1 MQINHDGQIDLA
13 IGKSRHEK
21 KWKNQPF
28 YWSDLLI
35 KLSTT
40 HRTAETFKEYLAASK
55 ERQSEIKDIGGF
67 VGGYLA
73 QGRRLKGSVNYRS
86 VITLDLDYADT
97 TLWETF
103 TMLYTCASC
112 IYSTHK
118 HSPKEPRLRLII
130 PLDRAVLP
138 DEYIAI
144 SRRIA
149 GNIGIEQ
156 FDPTSYQPERL
167 MYWPSTAK
175 DAEYVFEYQDAPWL
189 EADTVLASY
198 RNWSDSSEWPTSK
211 HEDVVMQR
219 TIAKQGDPLE
229 KPGIVGAFCRTYDI
243 HETIS
248 KYLGEVYSPCD
259 IPGRYTY
266 LKGSTSGG
274 LITYD
279 DKFAYS
285 HHGTDPI
292 SGKLCNAFDLVRIH
306 LFGLRDDGID
316 EDTHVNNRPSHIAMS
331 DFAAKDSAVMKDI
344 LETRLA
350 ATADFA
356 HIPADDE
363 DTDSGEEVPL
373 TTDWAK
379 EVTLDVD
386 KKGNILATVDNI
398 VLILENDPY
407 FKKRMALNLLEQRP
421 MAVRKLPWR
430 EVVPGSEFLTD
441 TDDACI
447 RHYLEKRFNISNAA
461 KVKDAVRISLA
472 RNAFHPVRE
481 YLEPL
486 KWDGVKRVDKL
497 LVDYL
502 GAEDSAYTRAVTR
515 KTLVAAVARIFNPGV
530 KFDTVLTLVGP
541 QGVGKST
548 LVRMLGKQWHSDSF
562 GSIHGKEAFEQ
573 VQGVWIVEMAELA
586 GLRKADLESVKHFI
600 AKQVDRYRVSYGVRS
615 ENFPRQCIF
624 IATTN
629 VEQFLQDVTGNRR
642 WWPVNTHVNEP
653 EKNTFVDLPDSE
665 IDQIWAE
672 ALKYYKSGETLF
684 LPKALEQVARE
695 VQDRHTETDIRVGLV
710 KAYLDKLIPENWQ
723 EMDIYERRTYLSGN
737 DPLQP
742 EGTVRRDKVCA
753 AEICCEALQQNIKD
767 LNNTSTRAV
776 NMLMKQIPEWEPRD
790 GLNYGRYYG
799 RQRGY
804 VRIGT
809 APTTIDPKE
818 LKKNLTKN

>member
-1 MQINHDGQIDLA
+1 MQIQHDGQIDLA

-97 TLWETF
+97 TMWDGF

-118 HSPKEPRLRLII
+118 HSAKEPRLRLII
-130 PLDRAVLP
+130 PLDRHVLP

-144 SRRIA
+144 GRRIA
-149 GNIGIEQ
+149 GSIGIEQ

-175 DAEYVFEYQDAPWL
+175 DAGYVFEYQDEPWL
-189 EADTVLASY
+189 CADEILASY
-198 RNWSDSSEWPTSK
+198 RNWRDSSEWPTSS

-219 TIAKQGDPLE
+219 NIAKQGDPLE
-229 KPGIVGAFCRTYDI
+229 KPGVVGAFCRVYTI
-243 HETIS
+243 HEAIERFLPT
-248 KYLGEVYSPCD
+248 VYEACD
-259 IPGRYTY
+259 IPNRYTY
-266 LKGSTSGG
+266 SEGSTSGG

-306 LFGLRDDGID
+306 LFGGRDEGVDD
-316 EDTHVNNRPSHIAMS
+316 DVHVNNRPSHLAMA
-331 DFAAKDSAVMKDI
+331 DFAGKDTAVKQDL

-350 ATADFA
+350 ATAEDFGDL
-356 HIPADDE
+356 PADDDSE
-363 DTDSGEEVPL
+363 ETVPLDTDWTKDV
-373 TTDWAK
+373 A
-379 EVTLDVD
+379 LDVD
-386 KKGNILATVDNI
+386 KKGNILPTVDNI

-407 FKKRMALNLLEQRP
+407 FKGRIALNLLEQRP

-430 EVVPGSEFLTD
+430 EVSAGGEFLTD

-447 RHYLEKRFNISNAA
+447 RHYIEKRFGISSST
-461 KVKDAVRISLA
+461 KVKDAAMICFA
-472 RNAFHPVRE
+472 RNGFHPVRN
-481 YLEPL
+481 YLTPL
-486 KWDGVKRVDKL
+486 KWDGVKRIDTL

-515 KTLVAAVARIFNPGV
+515 KTLVAAVARVFNPGV

-541 QGVGKST
+541 QGAGKSS

-562 GSIHGKEAFEQ
+562 GAIHTKEAFEQ

-586 GLRKADLESVKHFI
+586 GLRKADLETVKHFI
-600 AKQVDRYRVSYGVRS
+600 AKQVDRYRVAYGVRA

-629 VEQFLQDVTGNRR
+629 IEQFLQDITGNRR
-642 WWPVNTHVNEP
+642 WWPVATHINEP
-653 EKNTFVDLPDSE
+653 TKNVFTDLPE
-665 IDQIWAE
+665 HVIDQIWAE
-672 ALKYYKSGETLF
+672 AVRYYRNHEALF
-684 LPKALEQVARE
+684 LPKSLEAVAE
-695 VQDRHTETDIRVGLV
+695 KIQMKHTETDIRVGLV
-710 KAYLDKLIPENWQ
+710 KAYLDKKLPENWQ
-723 EMDIYERRTYLSGN
+723 DMDLFERRAYLSGN

-742 EGTVRRDKVCA
+742 EGTIRRDKVCA
-753 AEICCEALQQNIKD
+753 VEICCEALMQNLKD

-809 APTTIDPKE
+809 APTSIDPEE
-818 LKKNLTKN
+818 LKKSLTKN